1 MKPIMFAHLT
11 DTHVNVPGKTPLF
24 SIDGGAKLRAAFAD
38 IGKLSDK
45 PAFVVISGDLTQDG
59 DVEDY
64 KFLRQLIEEE
74 QAKLGVPVY
83 VALGNHDSRP
93 FFREGYLNEEPSEE
107 SYHYSFTHQGLRVV
121 MLNTQI
127 PGKHD
132 GRLDEE
138 QLAWLRNELEI
149 PAPAGTVVVLHH
161 PVVST
166 PSDLMD
172 SHLLE
177 NPEDL
182 GQVIAGTD
190 VIGLLSG
197 HIHFNSIGL
206 FHNIPS
212 AAGTGVAFGL
222 DPTSNDSM
230 KFIDNSGYN
239 LVLVKNGQMIVT
251 PMAMPGENKVVYEF
265 TLEQMKE
272 AIANH

>member
-1 MKPIMFAHLT
+1 MNPILFAHLT

-24 SIDGGAKLRAAFAD
+24 SIDGGAKLRAVFAE
-38 IGKLSDK
+38 IGRLSEK
-45 PAFVVISGDLTQDG
+45 PAFIVISGDLTQDG

-64 KFLRQLIEEE
+64 KFLRQLIDEE
-74 QAKLGVPVY
+74 QAALGIPVY

-107 SYHYSFTHQGLRVV
+107 SYHYSFMHEELRII
-121 MLNTQI
+121 MLNTQV

-132 GRLDEE
+132 GRLDEA
-138 QLAWLRNELEI
+138 QLDWLSNELAST
-149 PAPAGTVVVLHH
+149 APAGTIVVLHH
-161 PVVST
+161 PVVAT
-166 PSDLMD
+166 PSELMD

-177 NPEDL
+177 NPEALAD
-182 GQVIAGTD
+182 VIAGTD

-206 FHNIPS
+206 FRNIPS

-222 DPTSNDSM
+222 DPTSKGSM

-251 PMAMPGENKVVYEF
+251 PAAMPGENKVVYEF
-265 TLEQMKE
+265 TMEQMKE
-272 AIANH
+272 AIENH